1 MQSSP
6 VDGPA
11 PLDPQ
16 TAGVPLIDMSRQY
29 QPLAEEITAAVGR
42 VLASGRFVLGP
53 DCQALEK
60 SFTGYCHVPHAIACA
75 SGSDA
80 ILLALMALNVGPGD
94 EVILPSY
101 TFFATAAAVARLQAK
116 PVFVDID
123 PGTFNIDPAL
133 IPAAITARTKAIM
146 PVHLF
151 GQCADMDAILA
162 VAKQHKLTIVED
174 AAQAIGAE
182 YKRRPAGS
190 MGDVGCFSFYPTKN
204 LGGPGDGGMLTT
216 IRQDVADRL
225 RLLHQHGM
233 QPRYYHQL
241 LGINSRLDTL
251 QAAVLNVKL
260 PHLDRWTAQ
269 RQLHAR
275 RYHDLF
281 ATHGLADVLGL
292 PVEASERRHVWN
304 QYVVRVPDGRRDAL
318 REHLAKHKIGSEI
331 YYPVPLHQQQCFAY
345 LGYGVGSLPRTELA
359 AKETI
364 ALPIFPELTFEE
376 QKFVVGRIAAF
387 FGVGQG
393 PQRVPAPKFLKHT
406 HASEESHSSG
416 RKPS

>member
-1 MQSSP
+1 MDAASVVSSLVP
-6 VDGPA
+6 N
-11 PLDPQ
+11 PQ
-16 TAGVPLIDMSRQY
+16 AAGVPLIDMGRQF
-29 QPLAEEITAAVGR
+29 QPLAQEITAAVAR

-53 DCQALEK
+53 ECQALEK
-60 SFTGYCHVPHAIACA
+60 SIAAYCHVPHAIGCA

-80 ILLALMALNVGPGD
+80 ILLALMALDVGPGD

-101 TFFATAAAVARLQAK
+101 TFFATASAVARLGAR

-133 IPAAITARTKAIM
+133 IEAVKTARTKAIM
-146 PVHLF
+146 PVHLY

-162 VAKQHKLTIVED
+162 IAARNQWAVVED

-204 LGGPGDGGMLTT
+204 LGGPGDGGMLSTT
-216 IRQDVADRL
+216 RQDLAGRL

-233 QPRYYHQL
+233 QPRYYHQV
-241 LGINSRLDTL
+241 LGINSRLDSL

-260 PHLDRWTAQ
+260 PHLDHWTAQ

-275 RYHDLF
+275 RYHELF
-281 ATHGLADVLGL
+281 AKHHLAETLAL
-292 PVEASERRHVWN
+292 PVEAPDRRHVWN

-318 REHLAKHKIGSEI
+318 REHLAKNKIGSEI
-331 YYPVPLHQQQCFAY
+331 YYPVPLHQQQCFQY
-345 LGYGVGSLPRTELA
+345 LGYGPGSLPLTESA
-359 AKETI
+359 ARETV
-364 ALPIFPELTFEE
+364 ALPIFPELTFQE
-376 QKFVVGRIAAF
+376 QQFVVNRIAAF
-387 FGVGQG
+387 FGVGLHH
-393 PQRVPAPKFLKHT
+393 RVPAPKFLKHAHVT
-406 HASEESHSSG
+406 NDERVG
-416 RKPS
+416 RKSVG

>member
-1 MQSSP
+1 MHDAAATAHTSP
-6 VDGPA
+6 
-11 PLDPQ
+11 DPQ

-29 QPLAEEITAAVGR
+29 QPLAQQITEAVGR

-60 SFTGYCHVPHAIACA
+60 SIAAYCHVPHAIACA

-80 ILLALMALNVGPGD
+80 ILLALMALEVGPGD

-101 TFFATAAAVARLQAK
+101 TFFATASAIARLGGK

-133 IPAAITARTKAIM
+133 IEAACTPRTKAIM

-151 GQCADMDAILA
+151 GQCAEMDAILTIA
-162 VAKQHKLTIVED
+162 ARRKLGVVED

-204 LGGPGDGGMLTT
+204 LGGPGDGGMLSTK
-216 IRQDVADRL
+216 RQDVADRL

-233 QPRYYHQL
+233 QPRYYHQVI
-241 LGINSRLDTL
+241 GINSRLDTL

-260 PHLDRWTAQ
+260 PHLDRWTAE

-275 RYHDLF
+275 RYRELF
-281 ATHGLADVLGL
+281 EANGLAGILTL
-292 PVEASERRHVWN
+292 PVEAAERRHVWN
-304 QYVVRVPDGRRDAL
+304 QFVVRVPDGRRDAL
-318 REHLAKHKIGSEI
+318 REHLGKHKIGAEI
-331 YYPVPLHQQQCFAY
+331 YYPVALHQQQCFAY
-345 LGYGVGSLPRTELA
+345 LGYQPGSLPLTELA
-359 AKETI
+359 TRETL
-364 ALPIFPELTFEE
+364 ALPIFPELTFDE
-376 QKFVVGRIAAF
+376 QRFVVSKVAAF
-387 FGVGQG
+387 FGVGQT
-393 PQRVPAPKFLKHT
+393 QRVPAPKFLKHGHGVEDERT
-406 HASEESHSSG
+406 T
-416 RKPS
+416 RKPA